1 MYACRVGWGASQRVL
16 RPQLLRLIESQ
27 IPELR
32 APHLNPRFNPVRHPP
47 PPPTHVLANRRRIR
61 SAVSLGGEPDRS
73 ESAHHHQ
80 PAWLMGALVRRRWQE
95 GP

>member
-1 MYACRVGWGASQRVL
+1 VYACRVGWGASQRVL

-47 PPPTHVLANRRRIR
+47 PPPLTYSPTVAAFEAPCLSAANPTE
-61 SAVSLGGEPDRS
+61 ASLLRTTTNPRG
-73 ESAHHHQ
+73 
-80 PAWLMGALVRRRWQE
+80 
-95 GP
+95 